1 MKVNFDP
8 IDVFKTTDNVI
19 SHTVKDNLMQS
30 IYTISNNLRMT
41 VNTEL
46 FTW

>member
-1 MKVNFDP
+1 MEVNCDP
-8 IDVFKTTDNVI
+8 IDVFKTTDDVI
-19 SHTVKDNLMQS
+19 DHTVKDNLMQS

-46 FTW
+46 FT